1 MSKLQ
6 SVVVTAR
13 KHNKQNRV
21 VKPNRKKEMTMK
33 NKSTDSNT
41 FLVEGNAEVVVNTRI
56 TGQLSLKLK
65 KLAVTASLG
74 LVAIAASL
82 P

>member
-1 MSKLQ
+1 MSKPR

-13 KHNKQNRV
+13 KHNSQDLV
-21 VKPNRKKEMTMK
+21 VKPNRQKEKTMK
-33 NKSTDSNT
+33 RKTT
-41 FLVEGNAEVVVNTRI
+41 ERKLVVEGNAEVALNTRI
-56 TGQLSLKLK
+56 TGQLKLKFK

-74 LVAIAASL
+74 LAAFAASL